1 MHALCKIRYVRKKG
15 VPVSDWPILSP
26 LPDDE
31 KHALLALARRR
42 RYARGEVVVHRDD
55 TADTLHLVQAGCLA
69 VRVLTPL
76 GDMATLALVG
86 PGGAVGEMG
95 LVRCEHLRSATIQ
108 ALEPSETRV
117 LTRHTFDRLRREHPA
132 IDALLVHILADRVA
146 EMTDRL
152 VDALYTPAPKRV
164 AALIESLAER
174 YCDGPGPTTIPLTQD
189 DLASLAGT
197 SRLTV
202 SRVLRDMRARGA
214 VEVRRGKLILTA

>member
-1 MHALCKIRYVRKKG
+1 VRM
-15 VPVSDWPILSP
+15 SDWPILSP
-26 LPDDE
+26 LSDDE
-31 KHALLALARRR
+31 KRELLALARRR
-42 RYARGEVVVHRDD
+42 KFARGEVVVHRDD
-55 TADTLHLVQAGCLA
+55 TADTLHLVQTGCLA
-69 VRVLTPL
+69 VRVLTPV

-95 LVRCEHLRSATIQ
+95 LVRSEHLRSATIQ

-146 EMTDRL
+146 EMTNRL
-152 VDALYTPAPKRV
+152 VDALYTPAPRRV
-164 AALIESLAER
+164 RTLIEALADR
-174 YCDGPGPTTIPLTQD
+174 YGDGSGPATIPLTQD

-202 SRVLRDMRARGA
+202 SRVLREMRERGT
-214 VEVRRGKLILTA
+214 VETRRGKLIIKAAP